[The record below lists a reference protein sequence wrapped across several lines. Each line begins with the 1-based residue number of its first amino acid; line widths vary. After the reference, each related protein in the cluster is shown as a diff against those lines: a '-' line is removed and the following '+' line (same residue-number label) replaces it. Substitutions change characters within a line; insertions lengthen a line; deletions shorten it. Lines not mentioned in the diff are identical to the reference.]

1 MSSAAPVLP
10 SIDLEAVRAALRP
23 IPGITE
29 VRLVGADLWI
39 IREGVDVARDYQI
52 SHALGDLVEDY
63 QISTVARRGMVP
75 DGLRV
80 L

>member
-10 SIDLEAVRAALRP
+10 SIDLEAVCNALRP
-23 IPGITE
+23 IPGIIE

-39 IREGVDVARDYQI
+39 IRDEVDVARDYQI

-63 QISTVARRGMVP
+63 QTATAARRRMVP
-75 DGLRV
+75 EGLRV